1 MQRNS
6 HVNLSAGR
14 GCSLTGARFCC
25 FGPIRC
31 VLVIM
36 ALLCVAPASFA
47 DAPGPAVV
55 PFHFVRGFAVV
66 VPVTINGH
74 GPYEFMLDTGCTITT
89 VDRELGN
96 ELALVPQ
103 GQSTVMTLAQKTPAS
118 LAVAHSLVLGPV
130 TEQNVVVMI
139 RDLSGLRNTAPEAR
153 GVLGQNA
160 LNHSD
165 FMLDYRHKLM
175 EFDTDG
181 ELARSLRGHHVP
193 LRREVVGNNPRYANL
208 AVHGSVNDNGV
219 RPMDFL
225 LDSGS
230 ASMVLFGGVENA
242 GIGYEE
248 SFVADTA
255 GGHLLA
261 RVRDL
266 QLVIDGNS
274 QVVPTHVL
282 TSRLAGKNIGGL
294 LPTWIFTRIYI
305 SNSGGFAMFEPKQKK
320 PGPLDGMIAGLS
332 PQARRGGTR

>member
-6 HVNLSAGR
+6 QVTFSAGPMW
-14 GCSLTGARFCC
+14 SWTGAHFCC
-25 FGPIRC
+25 SGPIRC
-31 VLVIM
+31 LLVVM
-36 ALLCVAPASFA
+36 ALLCVTPVSFA
-47 DAPGPAVV
+47 VAPVPAVV
-55 PFHFVRGFAVV
+55 PFHFVRGFAVL

-89 VDRELGN
+89 VDRELGS

-118 LAVAHSLVLGPV
+118 LAIAHSLLLGPV

-139 RDLSGLRNTAPEAR
+139 RDLSGLRNTAPKAR

-160 LNHSD
+160 LNHAD

-181 ELARSLRGHHVP
+181 ELARSLQGHHVP
-193 LRREVVGNNPRYANL
+193 LRREVIGSNPQFANL
-208 AVHGSVNDNGV
+208 SVHGSVNDNGV

-230 ASMVLFGGVENA
+230 ASMVLFGGVENE

-266 QLVIDGNS
+266 QLVIDDKS
-274 QVVPTHVL
+274 QMVPTHVL
-282 TSRLAGKNIGGL
+282 TFRLAGQNIGGL
-294 LPTWIFTRIYI
+294 LPTAIFDRIYI

-320 PGPLDGMIAGLS
+320 PGRLDRMVAGLS
-332 PQARRGGTR
+332 PAAARGGTR